1 MHKAIGMAEYQ
12 TVSTGIRAADLMV
25 KTADVDIMEA
35 QTVCPGKYI
44 VLICGEL
51 SAVRAA
57 VDATKTMYGGKLID
71 SFVLGNPDES
81 IFPAIYGANAVE
93 NKNALGVLETFSA
106 ASIIVAA
113 DMVSF
118 VESIKK
124 PEEGVINIRKFVENI
139 AEKGKLHNVFFFF
152 GINPETVSPVLGVK
166 IYESFVGYHT
176 GIQLGGQVNNI
187 RYFDFGNVPYM
198 EQSKVQK
205 AGIGMIPVGNEEET
219 GKVVLPLVRG

>member
-113 DMVSF
+113 DMAAKTANVRLIELRIAKGMCGKSYMMITGEVSA
-118 VESIKK
+118 VEASIQRAK
-124 PEEGVINIRKFVENI
+124 ELV
-139 AEKGKLHNVFFFF
+139 AEKGMYLDSSVIAH
-152 GINPETVSPVLGVK
+152 PD
-166 IYESFVGYHT
+166 
-176 GIQLGGQVNNI
+176 
-187 RYFDFGNVPYM
+187 RR
-198 EQSKVQK
+198 
-205 AGIGMIPVGNEEET
+205 MIDSI
-219 GKVVLPLVRG
+219 L

>member
-106 ASIIVAA
+106 ASINRKCPAYRAA
-113 DMVSF
+113 HSKRHV
-118 VESIKK
+118 
-124 PEEGVINIRKFVENI
+124 RK
-139 AEKGKLHNVFFFF
+139 
-152 GINPETVSPVLGVK
+152 VLYAFNRRGC
-166 IYESFVGYHT
+166 SRS
-176 GIQLGGQVNNI
+176 GGN
-187 RYFDFGNVPYM
+187 
-198 EQSKVQK
+198 
-205 AGIGMIPVGNEEET
+205 
-219 GKVVLPLVRG
+219 